1 MLFNSYLFLL
11 LFLPLCLTGFY
22 LLEKRGW
29 GTAAKLWLLGFSL
42 WFYGYFD
49 VHYLGIMLGSI
60 AFNYCVYRGISHAQ
74 ECALE
79 KAAKSGSGE
88 GIVPAGRREAAAGA
102 VGAGE
107 RASFRLG
114 MSKLLLAV
122 GICGNLGLLFYFKYF
137 DFFLENVNVLFG
149 TGFILRNILLPL
161 GISFFTFQQIGFLV
175 DTYQGQIGDYT
186 LRDYAL
192 FVSFFPQLVA
202 GPIVSSEEMMPQF
215 SRIGKRAF
223 PWEKLTSGLYLF
235 TLGLTKKVIL
245 ADTLGTAANYGY
257 ENVSALSGTDALLV
271 ILFYTLQLYFDFSGY
286 CDMARGLAHMMGIEI
301 PVNFDS
307 PYKADSP
314 VEFWK
319 RWHITLTRFL
329 RRYVYIPLGG
339 NRRGTFRM
347 LLNLFLVFLIS
358 GLWHG
363 AGWNFLVWGALHGA
377 VYVGMR
383 IRQLYGKEKGARA
396 ERFQKLGRILRIAAT
411 FIFINITWVFFR
423 AEDLAQAWCM
433 FSRVITGGFGKPSA
447 AISDAFRLEEFWYVM
462 KVLRL
467 DRLPGSDLFLCIAFT
482 LVSLVLVFFVPN
494 AGEMEKR
501 FTADRKSM
509 IIAAVLFLW
518 CVVSLSG
525 VSTFLYFNF

>member
-1 MLFNSYLFLL
+1 
-11 LFLPLCLTGFY
+11 
-22 LLEKRGW
+22 
-29 GTAAKLWLLGFSL
+29 
-42 WFYGYFD
+42 
-49 VHYLGIMLGSI
+49 
-60 AFNYCVYRGISHAQ
+60 
-74 ECALE
+74 
-79 KAAKSGSGE
+79 
-88 GIVPAGRREAAAGA
+88 
-102 VGAGE
+102 
-107 RASFRLG
+107 
-114 MSKLLLAV
+114 
-122 GICGNLGLLFYFKYF
+122 
-137 DFFLENVNVLFG
+137 
-149 TGFILRNILLPL
+149 
-161 GISFFTFQQIGFLV
+161 
-175 DTYQGQIGDYT
+175 
-186 LRDYAL
+186 
-192 FVSFFPQLVA
+192 
-202 GPIVSSEEMMPQF
+202 
-215 SRIGKRAF
+215 
-223 PWEKLTSGLYLF
+223 
-235 TLGLTKKVIL
+235 
-245 ADTLGTAANYGY
+245 
-257 ENVSALSGTDALLV
+257 
-271 ILFYTLQLYFDFSGY
+271 
-286 CDMARGLAHMMGIEI
+286 
-301 PVNFDS
+301 
-307 PYKADSP
+307 
-314 VEFWK
+314 
-319 RWHITLTRFL
+319 
-329 RRYVYIPLGG
+329 
-339 NRRGTFRM
+339 M